1 MKRLSPAK
9 FIATAVLALGAL
21 GAVTAAQARSDVFF
35 SIGVQA
41 PGVYVEQQPVYVQP
55 QPVYVQQQPV
65 YGSQYYSAPAQV
77 YVNPAWNGYGRSYD
91 NDRGWRQAEW
101 RRREWERHHRGEER
115 HERDRHWD

>member
-1 MKRLSPAK
+1 MKRLSPAR

-41 PGVYVEQQPVYVQP
+41 PGNYVEP
-55 QPVYVQQQPV
+55 QPV